1 MPTVITGPEGY
12 LRILMGWRL
21 YYVMMN
27 IHVYDLG
34 VAKGFGSD
42 MEAKFIKR
50 NEVNNGHFGKTHFVR
65 SSLHD
70 GMKQKIEMGLSATRV
85 KAM

>member
-1 MPTVITGPEGY
+1 MPTVITGPRGY
-12 LRILMGWRL
+12 FRILMGWRL

-27 IHVYDLG
+27 IHVYDLS
-34 VAKGFGSD
+34 VAKGYGFD
-42 MEAKFIKR
+42 MEAKFIIQ
-50 NEVNNGHFGKTHFVR
+50 NEVNDDHFGKTHFVR

-70 GMKQKIEMGLSATRV
+70 GMKQKIEMGLSTTRV